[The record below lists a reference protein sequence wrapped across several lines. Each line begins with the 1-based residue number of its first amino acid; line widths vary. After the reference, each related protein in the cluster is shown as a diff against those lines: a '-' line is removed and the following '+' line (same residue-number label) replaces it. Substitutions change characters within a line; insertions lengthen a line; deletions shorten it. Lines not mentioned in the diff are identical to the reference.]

1 MRRRRN
7 FMAAGLG
14 LFFMIAAVA
23 HPSGLSFRF
32 FGGAGFLPTSGDF
45 KELFDSTS
53 QRWKDV
59 GIGGTFDLD
68 YAPWAYEGGLQAVFQ
83 LAPSFGLRLG
93 VGYFSKVWNQSPH
106 LTYNGGGPATL
117 DIQNTYDLKSIP
129 LTLDAVV
136 TIPLGIVRFNIF
148 GGGGYYL
155 TRVNFAT
162 DSQYSEPTR
171 SGQPNWKWQFR
182 SDFASAWK
190 GDLGFQFGAG
200 LDIALSNRMS
210 LIIEGLYRSVGSSGF
225 QGPLTVVNRQTW
237 TGGSSSGDLEKDN
250 ATLWYETSNISGRIY
265 HYMEAWDTKPT
276 ASDSAREFKI
286 SLEGFSLRLGIQI
299 GI

>member
-1 MRRRRN
+1 MKADPKKDGWTGWPNPRFPFKKEERMRRRRN

-155 TRVNFAT
+155 TLNTPNLPGQASPIGSGNSARISRRPGKAT
-162 DSQYSEPTR
+162 WD
-171 SGQPNWKWQFR
+171 
-182 SDFASAWK
+182 
-190 GDLGFQFGAG
+190 
-200 LDIALSNRMS
+200 
-210 LIIEGLYRSVGSSGF
+210 
-225 QGPLTVVNRQTW
+225 
-237 TGGSSSGDLEKDN
+237 SSSAPDS
-250 ATLWYETSNISGRIY
+250 TLPFRTG
-265 HYMEAWDTKPT
+265 
-276 ASDSAREFKI
+276 
-286 SLEGFSLRLGIQI
+286 
-299 GI
+299 